1 MAGLGDEFRAA
12 REARHLSL
20 PDVSAQIHIR
30 TVYLQSIESEDWA
43 GLAAPVYARGFIRTY
58 ARFLALDGERAVAEY
73 GKALEVSPAGI
84 PQRRLRRPDRGG
96 RRSVWL
102 WLATAVAACLV
113 GVVAYS
119 AVRLALE
126 NRRPPATRPASA
138 AAPAASP
145 AASAPAPLPATESAA
160 PVSSA
165 SRPVAAARGQATP
178 AARHRLE
185 VRLTQ
190 KSWLEV
196 RVDGASQLI
205 GVFPEGTRRVFHGT
219 RATVRVG
226 NGAGV
231 ALTVN
236 GKPLGSM
243 GAAGAVVERRL
254 SL

>member
-20 PDVSAQIHIR
+20 ADVSAQIHIR
-30 TVYLQSIESEDWA
+30 TIYLQSIESEDWA

-58 ARFLALDGERAVAEY
+58 ARFLGLDGERAVAEY
-73 GKALEVSPAGI
+73 GKALAVSPDGF
-84 PQRRLRRPDRGG
+84 PERRLHERPPVGG
-96 RRSVWL
+96 RRSAWL

-126 NRRPPATRPASA
+126 NRRPVASRPTPTAT
-138 AAPAASP
+138 PAASP
-145 AASAPAPLPATESAA
+145 AASAPATERTA
-160 PVSSA
+160 PGPSA
-165 SRPVAAARGQATP
+165 SRPAAAALGQAAP
-178 AARHRLE
+178 AGHRLE
-185 VRLTQ
+185 LRLTQ
-190 KSWLEV
+190 KSWLDV
-196 RVDGASQLI
+196 RVDGASQLV

-219 RATVRVG
+219 RATVRAG

-236 GKPLGSM
+236 GKSLGSM